1 MRQSLFIYVPHFNKY
16 SKNTYFTVKCA
27 VTGFH
32 IFYLHILIDFTA
44 AVCLYTVP
52 VKPIR
57 KNDRNCFLRTVTVI
71 SVSIVCFVRIC
82 PRRPEHRERTLRQCI
97 LPHWNLTT
105 PGISA
110 GRPISRDGSIFNSS
124 ACHRHRYGCA
134 VPSEQSPSGLSVA
147 RQQKEGKGCA
157 VLFYFQCSQ
166 RSFFCPLLYYSTV
179 LLVLSEKFFE
189 FVKYFLFSAI

>member
-1 MRQSLFIYVPHFNKY
+1 MCGKAFLSMYPILTSILRIHISRYNALLRVFI
-16 SKNTYFTVKCA
+16 
-27 VTGFH
+27 
-32 IFYLHILIDFTA
+32 IFYLHILIVLTA

-82 PRRPEHRERTLRQCI
+82 PRRPEHWERTLRQCI

-134 VPSEQSPSGLSVA
+134 VPFGQSPSGLSVA

-157 VLFYFQCSQ
+157 VLFCFQCSQ
-166 RSFFCPLLYYSTV
+166 RSFFALYYITV
-179 LLVLSEKFFE
+179 RF
-189 FVKYFLFSAI
+189 YLF

>member
-1 MRQSLFIYVPHFNKY
+1 MGKRPPCIVF
-16 SKNTYFTVKCA
+16 
-27 VTGFH
+27 
-32 IFYLHILIDFTA
+32 
-44 AVCLYTVP
+44 
-52 VKPIR
+52 
-57 KNDRNCFLRTVTVI
+57 
-71 SVSIVCFVRIC
+71 VSIVFAFVRIC

-124 ACHRHRYGCA
+124 ACHRHRYGYA

-157 VLFYFQCSQ
+157 VLFCFQGTSWG
-166 RSFFCPLLYYSTV
+166 
-179 LLVLSEKFFE
+179 
-189 FVKYFLFSAI
+189 VKYAPHSYKGKNLTFYNRKFKISACFFILAHIFLMRLLTAIPNFSAISDCGIFL